1 MAFLTIQELN
11 THLHD
16 ELVETITRGDATIA
30 EAAIDAAIA
39 EAKGYL
45 TRFDCTRI
53 FSASG
58 SKRNQLLLIFVKD
71 IAIWHLIN
79 LCNAGTELQ
88 FRQDRYERAIDW
100 LKAVQRG
107 DVSPDLPDRETEEET
122 GSNTPIGPY
131 CVWKQSKAV
140 PTFLKDR

>member
-16 ELVETITRGDATIA
+16 EQVETITRGDETIPQ
-30 EAAIDAAIA
+30 AAIDAAIA

-45 TRFDCTRI
+45 TRFDCTRV

-58 SKRNQLLLIFVKD
+58 NKRNQLLLIFVKD
-71 IAIWHLIN
+71 IATWHLIN
-79 LCNAGTELQ
+79 LCNAGTDLK

-122 GSNTPIGPY
+122 GSNAPIGPIAY
-131 CVWKQSKAV
+131 GSNPKRCQH
-140 PTFLKDR
+140 F

>member
-1 MAFLTIQELN
+1 MAYLTLQELS

-16 ELVETITRGDATIA
+16 EQVETITRGDNTIA

-39 EAKGYL
+39 EARGYL
-45 TRFDCTRI
+45 TRFDTART

-71 IAIWHLIN
+71 IAVWHLIN
-79 LCNAGTELQ
+79 LCNAGSELPL
-88 FRQDRYERAIDW
+88 RQDRYERAVDW

-107 DVSPDLPDRETEEET
+107 DVSPDLPSKEPEGGKAEK
-122 GSNTPIGPY
+122 NNPIGPVAY
-131 CVWKQSKAV
+131 GSNPKRTQHY
-140 PTFLKDR
+140 

>member
-71 IAIWHLIN
+71 
-79 LCNAGTELQ
+79 
-88 FRQDRYERAIDW
+88 
-100 LKAVQRG
+100 
-107 DVSPDLPDRETEEET
+107 VSPDLPDRETEEET
-122 GSNTPIGPY
+122 GSNTPIGPIAY
-131 CVWKQSKAV
+131 GSNPKRCQH
-140 PTFLKDR
+140 F